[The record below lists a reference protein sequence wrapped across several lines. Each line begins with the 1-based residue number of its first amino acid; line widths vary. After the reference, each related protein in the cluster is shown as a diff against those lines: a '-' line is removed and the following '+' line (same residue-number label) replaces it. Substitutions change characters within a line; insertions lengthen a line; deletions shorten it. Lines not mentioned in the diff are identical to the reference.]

1 MKMLAGLKDVFSPR
15 ALKTALHAMAGGGG
29 AGLLHVVL
37 VKEVKWFS
45 DGEYAWAK
53 RAGLAALIGTVG
65 AQLVSKKS
73 AKAGDGV
80 TGAMGAVIA
89 YEIYN
94 KVRKPDAAVAGL
106 LSNLARTSVLTEG
119 NRAGGQMAGTRVLNN
134 ARGVAGVRSVQSR
147 MAGTY

>member
-1 MKMLAGLKDVFSPR
+1 MANMLAGLKDAFSPK
-15 ALKTALHAMAGGGG
+15 ALKTALTTMAGGGAAGVLHILVSKEIAWMG
-29 AGLLHVVL
+29 AG
-37 VKEVKWFS
+37 EF
-45 DGEYAWAK
+45 AWVK

-65 AQLVSKKS
+65 ASLVAKKS
-73 AKAGDGV
+73 CGAADGI

-94 KVRKPDAAVAGL
+94 KVRPTAQSRVSGL

-119 NRAGGQMAGTRVLNN
+119 AGGRMAGTRVMKP
-134 ARGVAGVRSVQSR
+134 GQFAGVQRS

>member
-1 MKMLAGLKDVFSPR
+1 MKMLAGLKDAFSPR
-15 ALKTALHAMAGGGG
+15 ALKSAVHAMAGGGA
-29 AGLLHVVL
+29 AGVLHIL
-37 VKEVKWFS
+37 ISKEVTWMS
-45 DGEYAWAK
+45 EGEYAWAK

-73 AKAGDGV
+73 SKAADGI

-94 KVRKPDAAVAGL
+94 KVRPDSQSRVSGL

-119 NRAGGQMAGTRVLNN
+119 RGASVAGTRALPVSGRGGFAGTRVQ
-134 ARGVAGVRSVQSR
+134 RS
-147 MAGTY
+147 MTGTY